1 MEEIISI
8 RFSAPAFCA
17 FMISFLVNTL
27 CLYVFGGRDCMT
39 TRGVVNFV
47 RKYLRFVSFLLLSLC
62 HDSDTLK
69 IYFPLGP
76 GICKF
81 CYSIGFLFPL
91 GQRQC

>member
-8 RFSAPAFCA
+8 RFSAPA
-17 FMISFLVNTL
+17 FLVNTL

-69 IYFPLGP
+69 IYFVRSEIVVAGW
-76 GICKF
+76 F
-81 CYSIGFLFPL
+81 SW
-91 GQRQC
+91 RQ